1 MEVLRKFEIFKSR
14 STGLRSFLPL
24 TIFVNRFFSFFLSL
38 RRRYVNSEFHQRE
51 LNANLLFVQRG
62 LVEKVSERAQ

>member
-24 TIFVNRFFSFFLSL
+24 TIFVNRFLSFFLSL
-38 RRRYVNSEFHQRE
+38 RRRYVSSEFHQRE
-51 LNANLLFVQRG
+51 LNANLLFVQLG
-62 LVEKVSERAQ
+62 LVEKISERAQ